1 MQTEGDNMTRYFTL
15 LQSWVWQLSKGEKQR
30 SCLEVLNGWGIRAR
44 SRVAA
49 GSSKFTVF
57 IRVSQWWQAEAL
69 IHSTKPT
76 PQTAWAGHIG
86 LQ

>member
-15 LQSWVWQLSKGEKQR
+15 LQSWVWQLSKDKKQR
-30 SCLEVLNGWGIRAR
+30 SCLEVLNGWGSRAC
-44 SRVAA
+44 SRVAV

-57 IRVSQWWQAEAL
+57 IRVSQRRQAKML
-69 IHSTKPT
+69 IHGIKPT
-76 PQTAWAGHIG
+76 PQTAWVGHIG